1 MSRVL
6 VVDDEDSIRKTL
18 RSILERQGYDVVDA
32 ATVGEA
38 LSFLKREPPPDAAL
52 VDLKLPDGDGTGV
65 LENIIRRRLPSA
77 VVMISGHASIRLAV
91 DAVRNGAFD
100 FIEKPMDRERLLITL
115 RNAVRQS
122 ELMKQSRPEHP
133 PEFPTVSGRI
143 KTLLEE
149 AKRFAIST
157 GPVLIMGET
166 GAGKE
171 VLARWL
177 HARSPRASGP
187 FVALNCA
194 ALPENLAE
202 SELFGHVKGAFT
214 GAATVRKGKFLTA
227 DGGSL
232 FLDEIGDLSLSAQ
245 AKLLRVLEEGRVEAV
260 GADRSIPVSV
270 RVIAATH
277 RDLDAMVAD
286 GSFRRDLLF
295 RISGLPLRLPP
306 LRERPEDIRFLA
318 QRFLDETRTR
328 QGWPIQSL
336 SREVL
341 ERLRRHPWPGNVR
354 ELRWAIERAALL
366 AGPALPEVRHLV
378 LNEHENTDRPTG
390 SMESARRRAEVKS
403 IESALKETGGN
414 VTSAARKLGISRS
427 RLYEKLSELRLD
439 PSLYRPS
446 RKK

>member
-6 VVDDEDSIRKTL
+6 VIDDEDSIRKTL

-32 ATVGEA
+32 ATVSEA

-52 VDLKLPDGDGTGV
+52 VDLKLPDGEGTDV
-65 LENIIRRRLPSA
+65 LERIVHMGLPSA

-122 ELMKQSRPEHP
+122 ELMKQSGPEHP
-133 PEFPTVSGRI
+133 PEFPTVSERI
-143 KTLLEE
+143 NTLLEE

-166 GAGKE
+166 GTGKE
-171 VLARWL
+171 VLARWV
-177 HARSPRASGP
+177 HGKSPRASRP

-194 ALPENLAE
+194 ALPESLAE

-214 GAATVRKGKFLTA
+214 GAATARKGKFLTA

-260 GADRSIPVSV
+260 GSDRSVPISV
-270 RVIAATH
+270 RVLAATH
-277 RDLDAMVAD
+277 RDLDEMAD
-286 GSFRRDLLF
+286 DGAFRKDLLF

-306 LRERPEDIRFLA
+306 LRERPEDIAFLA
-318 QRFLDETRTR
+318 QRFLDEARTR
-328 QGWPIQSL
+328 QGWSIQPL
-336 SREVL
+336 SKEVL
-341 ERLRRHPWPGNVR
+341 NELLKYSWPGNVR
-354 ELRWAIERAALL
+354 ELRWSIERAALL
-366 AGPALPEVRHLV
+366 AGPAPPERHHLLLKKKEADEPVAGSIENARRKAEVR
-378 LNEHENTDRPTG
+378 
-390 SMESARRRAEVKS
+390 S
-403 IESALKETGGN
+403 IESALEETGGN
-414 VTSAARKLGISRS
+414 VSSAARRLGISRS
-427 RLYEKLSELRLD
+427 RLYEKLSEMGLD
-439 PSLYRPS
+439 PASYRPS
-446 RKK
+446 RRK